1 MPRQGRK
8 PASGCR
14 RVRFRGRELGSAEVA
29 WIRKLVRAHPDANRS
44 ALSRLVCCAWDWRQ
58 PNGELRVRS
67 GRNLLVRL
75 SEEGHIVL
83 PASQRRARPDPKS
96 RGCGAAGVWD
106 SVPRSPEPGAID
118 LRAVTVRPITTD
130 ERGRWRE
137 GMARFH
143 YLGDGN
149 IVGKTQRYVAEIEGE
164 WLALLGW
171 GAAALKSRHREQYVG
186 WDEKTKYQRLHL
198 VANNVRFLILP
209 WIRVPHL
216 ASRVLATNLKRL
228 SGDWEAR
235 YGHPILLAETFV
247 DLARFQGTAYRAS
260 NWIYLGQTRGMGR
273 KGAGY
278 ERHGQPKGL
287 FVYPVHR
294 RARALLSAVFPAP
307 QLKGS
312 TAMPALSIDV
322 NRLPLEGRDGL
333 LDVLRKITDPRKA
346 RGIRHPIAS
355 VLTLATLAVLSGMR
369 SYESIA
375 EWAADLP
382 KDLLKRLRCWCW
394 RAPSEPTFRRIMQ
407 SVNAEE
413 IDAKIGEWLARQ
425 GALRGKDISIDGK
438 TLRGSRDGDQPA
450 VHLLSAITHGTGVV
464 FAQKRVSEKSNEITA
479 TQPLL
484 DAFDLK
490 GATVTADALHTQR
503 NFANYLVEEKGA
515 DYILI
520 VKGNQPTLSDDIR
533 TVEWDSFSPSGQH
546 NRQGPRPH
554 RSPQDL
560 AD

>member
-14 RVRFRGRELGSAEVA
+14 RVRFRGRELGSAEIA
-29 WIRKLVRAHPDANRS
+29 WIRKLIRAHPEANRS

-67 GRNLLVRL
+67 VRNLLVRL

-83 PASQRRARPDPKS
+83 PASQRRARPDPLS
-96 RGCGAAGVWD
+96 RGCSAAGGWG
-106 SVPRSPEPGAID
+106 SAPRSSEPRTID
-118 LRAVTVRPITTD
+118 LKAVTVRPITTD

-137 GMARFH
+137 AMARFH

-186 WDEKTKYQRLHL
+186 WDEQTKYQRLHL

-382 KDLLKRLRCWCW
+382 KDLLKRLRFWCW
-394 RAPSEPTFRRIMQ
+394 RAPSEPTFRRILQ

-413 IDAKIGEWLARQ
+413 IDTKIGEWLVRQ
-425 GALRGKDISIDGK
+425 GALRGQDICIDGK

-464 FAQKRVSEKSNEITA
+464 FAQKQVSEKSNEITA
-479 TQPLL
+479 AQPLL

-520 VKGNQPTLSDDIR
+520 VKGNQPTLSNDIR